1 MRGGSITFLIM
12 DYSKIDN
19 VEVGGV
25 DINDYPDFSDAFIIN
40 ADYNGKAMTEEQ
52 LDQINDDSGFV
63 YECVLNSVNQ

>member
-1 MRGGSITFLIM
+1 MRGGSITFLNM

-19 VEVGGV
+19 VEVSDV

-52 LDQINDDSGFV
+52 LDQINDDLGFV
-63 YECVLNSVNQ
+63 HECVLNSVNQ

>member
-1 MRGGSITFLIM
+1 MRGGSITFLNM

-40 ADYNGKAMTEEQ
+40 ADYNGEAMTEEQ
-52 LDQINDDSGFV
+52 LDQINDDLGFV
-63 YECVLNSVNQ
+63 HECVLNSVNQ

>member
-25 DINDYPDFSDAFIIN
+25 DINDYPDFSNAFIIS
-40 ADYNGKAMTEEQ
+40 ADYNGEAMTEEQ

-63 YECVLNSVNQ
+63 HECVLNSVNQ

>member
-19 VEVGGV
+19 VEVGDV

-63 YECVLNSVNQ
+63 HECVLKSVNQ